1 VVTVAAGWGW
11 VMVVK
16 ASVVAPTAAGWDGR
30 ANSKII
36 FSIGVE
42 DPRVRRECGVGALL
56 SVTAPQ
62 QVRQLGDIGCDLPRL
77 AFVPIPG
84 RALPRIEGHR
94 LCPLISLVWIAIPRK
109 A

>member
-1 VVTVAAGWGW
+1 MTVAAGWGW

-36 FSIGVE
+36 FSIGVG

-62 QVRQLGDIGCDLPRL
+62 QSGSL
-77 AFVPIPG
+77 AILAAICRASSFVPIPG

>member
-1 VVTVAAGWGW
+1 VTVAAGWGW

-16 ASVVAPTAAGWDGR
+16 ASVVAPTAASRDGR

-77 AFVPIPG
+77 VF
-84 RALPRIEGHR
+84 RADPRSGSSSNR
-94 LCPLISLVWIAIPRK
+94 GPPTMPPN
-109 A
+109 